1 MGATEVAGVHGVDD
15 KPEPEEA
22 TEDTAGCCAVCMG
35 KG

>member
-1 MGATEVAGVHGVDD
+1 MGTSEVAGVHGVDD

-22 TEDTAGCCAVCMG
+22 TEDTAGSGAIRMG

>member
-22 TEDTAGCCAVCMG
+22 TEDTAGCCAVRMG